1 MDTELAEHLSEL
13 TAGMA
18 RIDERTIA
26 IHSGQEKLSA
36 TLARHEAEDRADFKD
51 VHDRIT
57 KGDRKQNWM
66 LGVVTAMAAVSIAVF
81 KGMFGGN

>member
-36 TLARHEAEDRADFKD
+36 TLARHEAEDRADFRD
-51 VHDRIT
+51 VRSEISAVRT
-57 KGDRKQNWM
+57 KQNWM
-66 LGVVTAMAAVSIAVF
+66 LGVGTAVAAVSIAIF
-81 KGMFGGN
+81 NGMFGGN